1 MSNMVNKFQSITIA
15 TCIAALVLLGAI
27 APATAEAPPELDTQ
41 KSREFWTKYGVS
53 EDTQDLLEEKMRSGF
68 PTDATRGNDPVSS
81 HPWTTDGENSI
92 VTVYADGSISVSG
105 SERAESIPPGV
116 INPAAAITACTINRG
131 SGWATF
137 RNCTIFNQTD
147 TVYIAIKANYNTY
160 VGKPGEITSSW
171 AHKFQSYGGTQIVD
185 PLVRKRYQKTATGTS
200 DAIALWG
207 GSIKSYNN
215 RYSETVNISLRVTVN
230 GVARAGVY

>member
-1 MSNMVNKFQSITIA
+1 MQSITIA
-15 TCIAALVLLGAI
+15 VCIAALVLLGAI
-27 APATAEAPPELDTQ
+27 APATAEPHPEIDTQ

-53 EDTQDLLEEKMRSGF
+53 PDTQDRLEEKMHSGL
-68 PTDATRGNDPVSS
+68 PTDATRGSDPVST
-81 HPWTTDGENSI
+81 HPWTTDDENSI

-105 SERAESIPPGV
+105 SDKAESATPGA
-116 INPAAAITACTINRG
+116 ISPAAAITACTINRG

-137 RNCTIFNQTD
+137 RNCTVFNQTD

-185 PLVRKRYQKTATGTS
+185 PLVRKRYQRTATNTS

-207 GSIKSYNN
+207 GSIKSYND

-230 GVARAGVY
+230 GAARAGVY